1 MKFAIALSALAFAAT
16 SSAQTIVDV
25 AQSTGTHNTLVDLV
39 VQANLAETVGGPGP
53 LTVFAPTDDAFAALP
68 ESAAKYTTPEW
79 SAHLTDIL
87 TYHVVSGKVM
97 STDLALDAN
106 VTMVNGGTTTIT
118 SLAPPMINT
127 ATINPADVE
136 ATNGVVHVTDQVLLP
151 TSVTSN
157 IVDIAVG
164 AEDFSTLVSL
174 VGAAGLAETLS
185 SEGPFTVF
193 APTNAAFA
201 ALDESVVTYLTSEE
215 GKDDLTKILT
225 YHVFP
230 GVVYQS
236 AVPTAEVEMV
246 SGDSAS
252 VKADPPMIDS
262 ANIVPGQVLASNGV
276 IHAIDAVILPS
287 SLELPDLS
295 APATTTPA
303 PEETADDSGAVSMG
317 SAFAF
322 VSAAVAM
329 LF

>member
-1 MKFAIALSALAFAAT
+1 MKFATALSALALAAT
-16 SSAQTIVDV
+16 ASAQTIVDV
-25 AQSTGTHNTLVDLV
+25 AQSTGAHNTLVDLV
-39 VQANLAETVGGPGP
+39 VQAGLAETVGGPGP

-118 SLAPPMINT
+118 SLDPPMINT

-164 AEDFSTLVSL
+164 AEDFSTLVDL
-174 VGAAGLAETLS
+174 VVAAGLAETLS
-185 SEGPFTVF
+185 GEGPFTVF

-201 ALDESVVTYLTSEE
+201 ALDEAVVTYLTSEE

-276 IHAIDAVILPS
+276 IHAIDAVILPA

-295 APATTTPA
+295 APAPAPA
-303 PEETADDSGAVSMG
+303 PETTADSGAVSMG